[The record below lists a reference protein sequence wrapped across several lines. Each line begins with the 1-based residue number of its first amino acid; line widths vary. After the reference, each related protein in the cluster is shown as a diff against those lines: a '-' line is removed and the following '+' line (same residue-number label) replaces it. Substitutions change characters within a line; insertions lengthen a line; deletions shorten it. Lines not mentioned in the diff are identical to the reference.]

1 MIFHTIVVPLIL
13 TATLGRSTQTPQG
26 NSGSSGVIDENLS
39 SLIQG
44 LMQANNITGM
54 SLGIVSPNGDVEFG
68 AWGNKTESGESI
80 APDTIFGIGSLSKGF
95 LSASLGILMQ
105 DFANGTNT
113 TALPSGVTKFDWDTK
128 VSDLLPGE
136 WRTEDE
142 FSTYKADLRDLLSMH
157 DMSYSSEDS
166 LRDLVLRM
174 RHLHAAYEFRQL
186 FEYNNQMFVTGSY
199 VVAKLSGMA
208 YRDFVEKR
216 IMHPLNMSSSTMH
229 PDRVSK
235 SDRFSQTWTP
245 SSRRIPFFATEQTVD
260 LIAGAGGVISTA
272 EDLLL
277 WAKLILNG
285 RVDSVTNTTIIPKA
299 TFDLATTGQ
308 SILTHQGDGL
318 LSAIE
323 YGLGWARTAYRGHEL
338 VLHNGGAPGIS
349 AMCTVY
355 PQDGFA
361 VVVLANTAGT
371 GTQNVALAVADRIL
385 GLPSPSSAV
394 GPAPATV
401 TSPAPTAS
409 APAIPP
415 NVLSGLAGT
424 YSNVGYGNFT
434 LCSPAQTTSPTSP
447 QCAGVVEDFAK
458 VDMAAGKPS
467 SSAELYSAWS
477 RFWGTH
483 LRLTPA
489 SGNDYVAQLTT
500 LYVDGYGEDHTP
512 FEDALADFR
521 FKITFMEEKGK
532 VVGLGFFRRG
542 ERVLEGQEGW

>member
-1 MIFHTIVVPLIL
+1 
-13 TATLGRSTQTPQG
+13 
-26 NSGSSGVIDENLS
+26 
-39 SLIQG
+39 
-44 LMQANNITGM
+44 M

-105 DFANGTNT
+105 DFADGTNT
-113 TALPSGVTKFDWDTK
+113 TALPSG
-128 VSDLLPGE
+128 

-142 FSTYKADLRDLLSMH
+142 FSTYKADLRDLLSHVTGLPSH

-166 LRDLVLRM
+166 PPDLVLRM
-174 RHLHAAYEFRQL
+174 RHLRAAYEFRQL
-186 FEYNNQMFVTGSY
+186 LEYNNQMFVTGSY

-208 YRDFVEKR
+208 YRDFVEKH
-216 IMHPLNMSSSTMH
+216 IMLPLNMSSSTMH

-245 SSRRIPFFATEQTVD
+245 SGRRIPFFATEQTVD

-285 RVDSVTNTTIIPKA
+285 GVDSVTNTTIIPKA

-349 AMCTVY
+349 SMCTVY

-371 GTQNVALAVADRIL
+371 GTQNVALAVADCIL

-394 GPAPATV
+394 VPAPANV
-401 TSPAPTAS
+401 ASPAPKVS
-409 APAIPP
+409 APAVPP

-434 LCSPAQTTSPTSP
+434 LCSAAQTTSPTSL
-447 QCAGVVEDFAK
+447 QCAGVVQDFAK
-458 VDMAAGKPS
+458 VDTAAGKPS
-467 SSAELYSAWS
+467 NSAELYSAWS

-512 FEDALADFR
+512 FEDAVDDFR

-532 VVGLGFFRRG
+532 KGGNVRDTADAWFDKL
-542 ERVLEGQEGW
+542 

>member
-1 MIFHTIVVPLIL
+1 
-13 TATLGRSTQTPQG
+13 
-26 NSGSSGVIDENLS
+26 
-39 SLIQG
+39 
-44 LMQANNITGM
+44 M

-105 DFANGTNT
+105 DFADGTNT
-113 TALPSGVTKFDWDTK
+113 TALPSG
-128 VSDLLPGE
+128 

-142 FSTYKADLRDLLSMH
+142 FSTYKADLRDLLSHVTGLPSH

-166 LRDLVLRM
+166 PPDLVLRM
-174 RHLHAAYEFRQL
+174 RHLRAAYEFRQL
-186 FEYNNQMFVTGSY
+186 LEYNNQMFVTGSY

-208 YRDFVEKR
+208 YRDFVEKH
-216 IMHPLNMSSSTMH
+216 IMLPLNMSSSTMH

-245 SSRRIPFFATEQTVD
+245 SGRRIPFFATEQTVD

-285 RVDSVTNTTIIPKA
+285 GGGFRDKHYIIPKA

-349 AMCTVY
+349 SMCTVY

-394 GPAPATV
+394 VPAPANV
-401 TSPAPTAS
+401 ASPAPKVS
-409 APAIPP
+409 APAVPP
-415 NVLSGLAGT
+415 NRRAD
-424 YSNVGYGNFT
+424 
-434 LCSPAQTTSPTSP
+434 TSPTSL
-447 QCAGVVEDFAK
+447 QCAGVVQDFAK
-458 VDMAAGKPS
+458 VDTAAGKPS
-467 SSAELYSAWS
+467 NSAELYSAWS

-512 FEDALADFR
+512 FEDAVDDFR

-532 VVGLGFFRRG
+532 VVGLDAWFDK
-542 ERVLEGQEGW
+542 L